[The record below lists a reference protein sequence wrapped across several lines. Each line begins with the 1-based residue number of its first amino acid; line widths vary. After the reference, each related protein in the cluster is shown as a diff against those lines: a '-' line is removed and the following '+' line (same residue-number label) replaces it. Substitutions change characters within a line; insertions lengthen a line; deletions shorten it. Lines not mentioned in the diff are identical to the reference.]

1 MRRREFITL
10 LGGAAAWPPVARAQR
25 ANMPVIGFLN
35 PTFPNTNADRLH
47 AFHRGLTDAG
57 YVEHENV
64 AIEYRWAEGQFQR
77 LPELAADLVRRQ
89 VSVIITT
96 GGPAPALAAKAATTT
111 IPIVFAVAL
120 DPVTLG
126 LVASIARP
134 EANLTG
140 VSIFNTELTAKRLGL
155 LRELVPTATRIA
167 GLVNPTSTV
176 NTENT
181 VRELEVAARA
191 IGLQVKVLSAS
202 TARELDAAFEIFAR
216 ERPHAL
222 FVGNDGFFITHRVQL
237 SDLASRH
244 AIPATYASREI
255 AEVGGLMSYGTN
267 IVESFYQSAIYIGR
281 ILNGTKPADLPVLQ
295 STKFELVINLKTVKA
310 LGLTVPSGVL
320 AIADE
325 VVE

>member
-1 MRRREFITL
+1 M
-10 LGGAAAWPPVARAQR
+10 
-25 ANMPVIGFLN
+25 
-35 PTFPNTNADRLH
+35 
-47 AFHRGLTDAG
+47 
-57 YVEHENV
+57 
-64 AIEYRWAEGQFQR
+64 
-77 LPELAADLVRRQ
+77 
-89 VSVIITT
+89 
-96 GGPAPALAAKAATTT
+96 
-111 IPIVFAVAL
+111 
-120 DPVTLG
+120 
-126 LVASIARP
+126 
-134 EANLTG
+134 
-140 VSIFNTELTAKRLGL
+140 
-155 LRELVPTATRIA
+155 PTATRIA

-216 ERPHAL
+216 ERPNA

-255 AEVGGLMSYGTN
+255 AEVGRLMSYGTN
-267 IVESFYQSAIYIGR
+267 IVKSFYQSAIYIGR

-320 AIADE
+320 AIADA